1 MELRIVGDA
10 IELAEFLKALGTST
24 LKIREPESIVANVD
38 TVDTAKDT
46 VKATA
51 KNTIKPVTDTKL
63 SFVTPSFKDA
73 NNKDYVPIMQVA
85 NKYGKCRQTIINW
98 THEGM
103 PVRKLGKCFYY
114 CMDEVDA
121 WVAEHQGKNGV
132 KYSKKRKMSETAF
145 AQWKSVLTNLCRE
158 ANKDE
163 GKMLSLTYKY
173 MTKNYGIV
181 WEQFKKDYYKSEGHY
196 PHSTSQLAYWVECS
210 NPVHRGLTASCLQT
224 VLSEETK

>member
-10 IELAEFLKALGTST
+10 IELADFLKALGTST
-24 LKIREPESIVANVD
+24 LQIKQPESIVANID
-38 TVDTAKDT
+38 TVA
-46 VKATA
+46 
-51 KNTIKPVTDTKL
+51 DTKL
-63 SFVTPSFKDA
+63 SFVPPSITDGDKE
-73 NNKDYVPIMQVA
+73 YVSIMQVA

-98 THEGM
+98 THAGM

-114 CMDEVDA
+114 CMDDVDA
-121 WVAEHQGKNGV
+121 WVKEHHGKNGV
-132 KYSKKRKMSETAF
+132 KYSKKRKMNETAF
-145 AQWKSVLTNLCRE
+145 AQWKSVLTNMCRE

-173 MTKNYGIV
+173 MTKSYGIV

-196 PHSTSQLAYWVECS
+196 PHSTSQLAFWLECS

-224 VLSEETK
+224 VLSEEIK

>member
-24 LKIREPESIVANVD
+24 LKVTQPETIVADVD
-38 TVDTAKDT
+38 TVKPATDTRLSFERST
-46 VKATA
+46 VKDED
-51 KNTIKPVTDTKL
+51 KV
-63 SFVTPSFKDA
+63 
-73 NNKDYVPIMQVA
+73 YVPLMHVA
-85 NKYGKCRQTIINW
+85 NKYGKCRQTVINW

-103 PVRKLGKCFYY
+103 PFRKQGRGFYF
-114 CMDEVDA
+114 CIDDVDA
-121 WVAEHQGKNGV
+121 WIAEHHGKNGV

-145 AQWKSVLTNLCRE
+145 AQWKSVLTDMCRD

-196 PHSTSQLAYWVECS
+196 PHSTSQLAFWIECS

-224 VLSEETK
+224 VLSEEIK

>member
-24 LKIREPESIVANVD
+24 LQIKKPESIVANVD

-46 VKATA
+46 VKATV
-51 KNTIKPVTDTKL
+51 KSTVKPVASTGL
-63 SFVTPSFKDA
+63 SFIPSTLEEDGKIYIPLSDIA
-73 NNKDYVPIMQVA
+73 KR
-85 NKYGKCRQTIINW
+85 YGKTRQTIINW
-98 THEGM
+98 SHAGLPCTRH
-103 PVRKLGKCFYY
+103 GKFFYF
-114 CMDEVDA
+114 CVDDVDA
-121 WVAEHQGKNGV
+121 WIAEHHGKNGV

-145 AQWKSVLTNLCRE
+145 AQWKLVLTDMCRD

-196 PHSTSQLAYWVECS
+196 PHSTSQLAYWIECS
-210 NPVHRGLTASCLQT
+210 NPIHRGLTASCLRT

>member
-24 LKIREPESIVANVD
+24 LRIKQPENVVANID
-38 TVDTAKDT
+38 TVD
-46 VKATA
+46 
-51 KNTIKPVTDTKL
+51 TIKPVTDTKL
-63 SFVTPSFKDA
+63 SFVPPSIKDGD
-73 NNKDYVPIMQVA
+73 KDYVPIMDVA

-103 PVRKLGKCFYY
+103 PVRKLGKCFYF
-114 CMDEVDA
+114 CMDDVDA
-121 WVAEHQGKNGV
+121 WVAEHHGKNGV

-145 AQWKSVLTNLCRE
+145 AQWKLVLTNMCRD

-196 PHSTSQLAYWVECS
+196 PHSTSQLAFWIECS